1 MNICWSL
8 GIGISVSQGH
18 IPRRD
23 FSKPIC
29 TGASRVQV
37 FLSVQVIQVL
47 ATFDCIA
54 VLDPVGWITGSCS
67 SPFCRLS
74 LYCRDGTSKY
84 PPSHLPFVCGGHGT
98 HLWIL
103 CLPCFIQEKEL
114 ETELTKCPHELIAGA
129 KVSLYHSL
137 LWWMFEILHMAK
149 ICQTEVKTF
158 ASRTKRIR
166 MLAFFFR
173 L

>member
-1 MNICWSL
+1 MNECFTRA
-8 GIGISVSQGH
+8 H
-18 IPRRD
+18 TKER
-23 FSKPIC
+23 FSKPVC
-29 TGASRVQV
+29 TGASRVQMY
-37 FLSVQVIQVL
+37 LSVQVL

-54 VLDPVGWITGSCS
+54 VLDTVGWIPGSCS

-84 PPSHLPFVCGGHGT
+84 PLSHLPFVCGGHGT
-98 HLWIL
+98 QPWIL
-103 CLPCFIQEKEL
+103 YLPCFIQEKES
-114 ETELTKCPHELIAGA
+114 ETELTKCPREELIASA

-137 LWWMFEILHMAK
+137 PWWMFEILHTAK

-166 MLAFFFR
+166 MLAFFFP